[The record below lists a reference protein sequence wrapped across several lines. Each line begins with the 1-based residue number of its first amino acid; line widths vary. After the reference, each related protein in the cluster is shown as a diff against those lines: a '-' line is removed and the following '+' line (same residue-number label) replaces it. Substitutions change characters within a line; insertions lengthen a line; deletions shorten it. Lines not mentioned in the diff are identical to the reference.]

1 MPWRQVV
8 KSVKFQTETTEVLG
22 THRCLERLMCGQLDR
37 GAELAAA
44 GIARPLMTNLTSI
57 DEFGHFGG
65 QQAVAAI
72 GTGGRRQI
80 ALELHGRILLGLS
93 LNRGAARIS
102 NCEIL
107 WPRN

>member
-1 MPWRQVV
+1 
-8 KSVKFQTETTEVLG
+8 
-22 THRCLERLMCGQLDR
+22 MCGQLDR